1 MKSLLKI
8 FLAIPFL
15 SFLSLAIAGTIA
27 GYQKGLSWLIKSSG
41 KENYTDK
48 IFTLISPA
56 KYTGLLLVMFVFA
69 ALFGILLWKSAFI
82 HLKVQAVSM
91 KFAHSFSEIFKMAFS
106 SDLKYLLIIPVAA
119 SVYFAYS
126 LPVSYD
132 EAWTY
137 LNFTS
142 KGVISSISY
151 YPAPN
156 NHILHSIL
164 TNFTSLFRFFSPL
177 FCLRISAVIANLLFL
192 IVSFSFVRKYYNEQ
206 LALMISGICSVLFLT
221 IYYSYMSRGYG
232 LICLFFVTALYA
244 AFNITEKQNKNIE
257 WLWFSLSCV
266 LGFYTMPS
274 FLYPFLTLNLFI
286 LLSKSAF
293 FKKQFV
299 ATSLTLII
307 VALLYLPVIIVNGV
321 SALANNPYVKP
332 LPRKEVIE
340 QLPSFLNNAIADITG
355 IHSIPVILLIC
366 ISAGFAFYKKRKKSI
381 LLILVFLMAPA
392 ILLTLH
398 SVIPFSRTF
407 IYYNFILVFICLLPL
422 YSILEK
428 NKLKTVYLIVLI
440 LLIQIAG
447 VYNFSQKIKKYEAYN
462 LESNQIIQKIIGN
475 KNYMC
480 DEDLFSMNLLFE
492 LKTGQ
497 YSQSNMLYFNAVPF
511 NTDTIK
517 GYDYIIIGKPFDKTQ
532 FRKPIYETHDYRVYQ

>member
-8 FLAIPFL
+8 FLAIPVL
-15 SFLSLAIAGTIA
+15 SFLSLAIAGSIT

-48 IFTLISPA
+48 IFALISPA
-56 KYTGLLLVMFVFA
+56 KYTGLLLALFVFA
-69 ALFGILLWKSAFI
+69 ALFGLLLWKSAFI
-82 HLKVQAVSM
+82 HLKVQAVSG

-106 SDLKYLLIIPVAA
+106 SDLKYLLIIPVTA
-119 SVYFAYS
+119 SVYFAFS

-142 KGVISSISY
+142 KGFISSISY

-177 FCLRISAVIANLLFL
+177 FCLRISAVIVNLLFL
-192 IVSFSFVRKYYNEQ
+192 LVSFSFVRKYYNER
-206 LALMISGICSVLFLT
+206 LAIMVSGICSVLFLT

-244 AFNITEKQNKNIE
+244 SFNITEGQNKNID

-274 FLYPFLTLNLFI
+274 FLYPFITLNVFI
-286 LLSKSAF
+286 LLRKRAF
-293 FKKQFV
+293 FKKQFI
-299 ATSLTLII
+299 AASLTII
-307 VALLYLPVIIVNGV
+307 VVALLYLPVIIVNGV

-340 QLPSFLNNAIADITG
+340 QLPSFLNTAIADITG
-355 IHSIPVILLIC
+355 TSSIIIILLLC
-366 ISAGFAFYKKRKKSI
+366 FSAGFAFYKKEKKSI
-381 LLILVFLMAPA
+381 LLILLFILTPA

-407 IYYNFILVFICLLPL
+407 IYYNIILTIICLLPL
-422 YSILEK
+422 YTIFEK
-428 NKLKTVYLIVLI
+428 NKPKTIYLIALV

-447 VYNFSQKIKKYEAYN
+447 VYNFSQQIKKYEAYN

-475 KNYMC
+475 KNYLC

-492 LKTGQ
+492 LKAGQ
-497 YSQSNMLYFNAVPF
+497 YSQSNMQYFNAVPF
-511 NTDTIK
+511 NADTIK
-517 GYDYIIIGKPFDKTQ
+517 DYDYIIIGKPFDKTKI
-532 FRKPIYETHDYRVYQ
+532 RKPIYETHDYRVYQ

>member
-1 MKSLLKI
+1 MKSLLKFILTLSFISLI
-8 FLAIPFL
+8 FLAIVG
-15 SFLSLAIAGTIA
+15 AMT
-27 GYQKGLSWLIKSSG
+27 GYQKGSGFLIKLSG

-48 IFTLISPA
+48 IFNIITPA
-56 KYTGLLLVMFVFA
+56 KYIGLVISLFVFA
-69 ALFGILLWKSAFI
+69 CLFGILLWRFEYI
-82 HLKVQAVSM
+82 YLKIQTVTK
-91 KFAHSFSEIFKMAFS
+91 KFAHSFASIFKNALS
-106 SDLKYLLIIPVAA
+106 TDLKYLLIIPLSA
-119 SVYFAYS
+119 SVYFAFT

-142 KGVISSISY
+142 KGILLSISY

-177 FCLRISAVIANLLFL
+177 FCMRISAVIVNFLFL
-192 IVSFSFVRKYYNEQ
+192 AVSFSFFKKYYNEKF
-206 LALMISGICSVLFLT
+206 ALKVSGICSVLFLT

-232 LICLFFVTALYA
+232 LVCLFFVTALYA
-244 AFNITEKQNKNIE
+244 SFNITEKGNKNID
-257 WLWFSLSCV
+257 WLWFSLSSV

-274 FLYPFLTLNLFI
+274 FLYPFFTLNVFI
-286 LLSKSAF
+286 LLCNNAVL
-293 FKKQFV
+293 KKQIIS
-299 ATSLTLII
+299 TCLTLII
-307 VALLYLPVIIVNGV
+307 VALLYLPVIIVNGI
-321 SALANNPYVKP
+321 SALINNPYVKP
-332 LPRKEVIE
+332 LPRKEVIQ
-340 QLPSFLNNAIADITG
+340 QLPLFLNNAIADITG
-355 IHSIPVILLIC
+355 INSIVILLLIC
-366 ISAGFAFYKKRKKSI
+366 LSVGFIFYKKEKKSI
-381 LLILVFLMAPA
+381 LFILVFLIAPV
-392 ILLTLH
+392 IVLTLH

-428 NKLKTVYLIVLI
+428 NKLKTSYLIILI

-447 VYNFSQKIKKYEAYN
+447 VYNFSQQIKKYEAYN

-492 LKTGQ
+492 LKAGQ
-497 YSQSNMLYFNAVPF
+497 YSQSNMQYFNAVPF

-532 FRKPIYETHDYRVYQ
+532 IRKPIYETHDYRVYQ